1 MSGIA
6 RSQQSPTRLI
16 EEIFGIDERDAS
28 LWLADISRAGG
39 ILSAP
44 VIFPP
49 PIDQRPDARRRS
61 LR

>member
-1 MSGIA
+1 MSGTG
-6 RSQQSPTRLI
+6 RTQQSPTQLI

-44 VIFPP
+44 TILPLPVER
-49 PIDQRPDARRRS
+49 RPDARRPS
-61 LR
+61 D